1 MARSSIALLAAL
13 AAALLALPAEAQWKW
28 KDKSGRVQYSDL
40 PPPAGTPDADILG
53 KPGAQRRTIAVPP
66 PAAAA
71 SAATTA
77 AAATAAAAAAASN
90 PLAPRTADP
99 ELEARRKR
107 AEAEHAA
114 KVKAEE
120 DRIAAARADNCTRA
134 RSQLATL
141 ESGIRLVRAN
151 EKGEREYVDDKQR
164 AQETQRAR
172 DAIKSDC
179 R

>member
-1 MARSSIALLAAL
+1 MARLSVALFAAL

-28 KDKSGRVQYSDL
+28 KDKTGRVQYSDL

-53 KPGAQRRTIAVPP
+53 KPGAQRRTIAAP
-66 PAAAA
+66 PAVAASAPASATAAVAAA
-71 SAATTA
+71 SGA
-77 AAATAAAAAAASN
+77 
-90 PLAPRTADP
+90 LAPRTVDP

-120 DRIAAARADNCTRA
+120 DRIAAARADNCVRA

-141 ESGIRLVRAN
+141 ESGVRLVRSN
-151 EKGEREYVDDKQR
+151 QKGEREYVDDKQR
-164 AQETQRAR
+164 AEETQRAR

-179 R
+179 K

>member
-1 MARSSIALLAAL
+1 MARLPFALFAAL

-28 KDKSGRVQYSDL
+28 KDKAGRVQYSDL
-40 PPPAGTPDADILG
+40 PPPSGTAEADILG
-53 KPGAQRRTIAVPP
+53 KPGAQRRAIAAPP
-66 PAAAA
+66 TAAA
-71 SAATTA
+71 SAATTGA
-77 AAATAAAAAAASN
+77 LATAAAAAASN

-99 ELEARRKR
+99 ELEAKRKR

-114 KVKAEE
+114 KLKAEE

-151 EKGEREYVDDKQR
+151 QKGEREYVDDKQR
-164 AQETQRAR
+164 AEETQRAR

-179 R
+179 K

>member
-1 MARSSIALLAAL
+1 VRSRRRPPLPRAPATTGAL
-13 AAALLALPAEAQWKW
+13 A
-28 KDKSGRVQYSDL
+28 
-40 PPPAGTPDADILG
+40 T
-53 KPGAQRRTIAVPP
+53 
-66 PAAAA
+66 
-71 SAATTA
+71 
-77 AAATAAAAAAASN
+77 AAAAAASN

-114 KVKAEE
+114 KLKAEE

-151 EKGEREYVDDKQR
+151 QKGEREYVDDKQR
-164 AQETQRAR
+164 AEETQRAR

-179 R
+179 K